1 MKKRFEE
8 YFRGAKVSIDILC
21 NNFIRDKIMQYN
33 MAIMML
39 AHDHCYA
46 VLKKKQRW
54 SFVFEINVSN
64 YNNKWSNDHH
74 PQVNI
79 SFILLIR
86 EKCLYGTSSNNLES
100 MIYDNLF
107 CEFSF

>member
-33 MAIMML
+33 IAIMML

-46 VLKKKQRW
+46 VLNRNNDDHF
-54 SFVFEINVSN
+54 FVKLMFPITTINEEMIIILKLTYPLYCLSERNN
-64 YNNKWSNDHH
+64 YMVHPRITIELRIND
-74 PQVNI
+74 I
-79 SFILLIR
+79 
-86 EKCLYGTSSNNLES
+86 
-100 MIYDNLF
+100 
-107 CEFSF
+107 